1 MAHDSNVIVSAAKF
15 LSARARPLAVSVQH
29 PWRLNFPM
37 VCLLEGPVGVGV
49 AEEVVV
55 VESVAVLESVAVVEE
70 VAGADDEL
78 EETWPP
84 SL

>member
-1 MAHDSNVIVSAAKF
+1 
-15 LSARARPLAVSVQH
+15 
-29 PWRLNFPM
+29 M

-55 VESVAVLESVAVVEE
+55 IESVAVLESVVVVEE